1 MAAEALEVRMAHL
14 EGAYEQ
20 IDRRLGAVEGRIAA
34 LDRKV
39 DGGFAGLD
47 RKVDDGLAHVRTE
60 IQSVRGELLGRMDRQ
75 FFWILGLLIISILV
89 PIALR
94 LTGH

>member
-1 MAAEALEVRMAHL
+1 MAHL

-20 IDRRLGAVEGRIAA
+20 IDRRLGAVEGRIAT
-34 LDRKV
+34 LDRRV
-39 DGGFAGLD
+39 GEGFTQ
-47 RKVDDGLAHVRTE
+47 VRTE
-60 IQSVRGELLGRMDRQ
+60 IQIVRGELLGRMDRE

-89 PIALR
+89 TIAFR

>member
-1 MAAEALEVRMAHL
+1 MAHL

-20 IDRRLGAVEGRIAA
+20 IDRRLGAVEGGMAA
-34 LDRKV
+34 LDRRV
-39 DGGFAGLD
+39 DEGFTQ
-47 RKVDDGLAHVRTE
+47 VRAE
-60 IQSVRGELLGRMDRQ
+60 IQSVRGELLGRMDRE

-89 PIALR
+89 PIAFR